1 VTTPIIDKITLLLNK
16 AEGASTPEEAEAY
29 FQKAQ
34 DIATKHAIDIEVARA
49 NGGPHQAS
57 VLTSKRFQMGQRRQ
71 FGLYTYVEL
80 FSGVAYANDVQVA
93 VAHNSTYVIAYGYD
107 TDIAVVETLF
117 TSLLL
122 QMSHASAA
130 YIASGEYK
138 NEKVWRDGYWEN
150 YGGARG
156 REWVEAGYK
165 PVHGSTARNSFQKA
179 FAVRVGQRLWEAR
192 QRSMQS
198 QTASPGTG
206 AELVLVRK
214 ADVVKKH
221 FAATANVRGK
231 YQGGQGAT
239 DSWVAKQAGRAAG
252 DRANLG
258 GKTIGSDSKGELR

>member
-1 VTTPIIDKITLLLNK
+1 MTTPIIDKITLLLNK

-49 NGGPHQAS
+49 NGGSKES
-57 VLTSKRFQMGQRRQ
+57 VLTSKRFQMGKPRQ

-80 FSGVAYANDVQVA
+80 FCSVAYANDVRIA
-93 VAHNSTYVIAYGYD
+93 VAQNSTYVLAYGYD

-122 QMSHASAA
+122 QMSNASAA
-130 YIASGEYK
+130 YIATGEYK
-138 NEKVWRDGYWEN
+138 NEKVWRDGYMEN
-150 YGGARG
+150 YGGTRG

-179 FAVRVGQRLWEAR
+179 FAERVGQRLAEAR
-192 QRSMQS
+192 RRTVNNA

-214 ADVVKKH
+214 ADAVAKH
-221 FAATANVRGK
+221 FDATANAKGS
-231 YQGGQGAT
+231 YTGGQGAT
-239 DSWVAKQAGRAAG
+239 HSRSAGQAGREAANK
-252 DRANLG
+252 AS
-258 GKTIGSDSKGELR
+258 IGTGSVGRGTKGELA